1 MADEGGV
8 INPKANPLANNQ
20 LSQKVLDLIQQA
32 LSYKQLRK
40 GANEV
45 TKTLNRGIAEA
56 GFQFILFLSH
66 PTKHIFRW
74 LLWQLMLSR

>member
-45 TKTLNRGIAEA
+45 TKTLNRGLAEA
-56 GFQFILFLSH
+56 CFRFILFLSY
-66 PTKHIFRW
+66 
-74 LLWQLMLSR
+74 L